1 MRNRHPAKLINLEW
15 VESCRPIRHHSGV
28 PQSLAKI
35 LVHTVFSTKDRRPF
49 LRDKPLRDELHKY
62 LGGILTNLECQPIVV
77 GGVEDHVHLLC
88 ALSRTCDAAAMVKE
102 VKRGS
107 SLWMKTKS
115 PDVADFAWQNGYG
128 IFSIG
133 FSQIESVREYIAGQE
148 EHHRKVSFQDEFRQL
163 LRRYEI
169 EFDERYVWD

>member
-1 MRNRHPAKLINLEW
+1 M
-15 VESCRPIRHHSGV
+15 

-35 LVHTVFSTKDRRPF
+35 LVHTVFSTKNRYPF
-49 LRDKPLRDELHKY
+49 LRDEALRAELHRY
-62 LGGILTNLECQPIVV
+62 LGGILANHDCQPFII
-77 GGVEDHVHLLC
+77 GGVEDHVHLLST
-88 ALSRTCDAAAMVKE
+88 LSRTCEASEMVKE

-107 SLWMKTKS
+107 SLWLKTKG
-115 PDVADFAWQNGYG
+115 PDLRDFAWQNGYG

-133 FSQIESVREYIAGQE
+133 SSQIEGVRNYIAGQE
-148 EHHRKVSFQDEFRQL
+148 EHHQKVSFQDEFRQF

>member
-1 MRNRHPAKLINLEW
+1 M
-15 VESCRPIRHHSGV
+15 

-35 LVHTVFSTKDRRPF
+35 LVHTVFSTKNRYPF
-49 LRDKPLRDELHKY
+49 LRDEALRAELHRY
-62 LGGILTNLECQPIVV
+62 LGGILANHDCQPFII
-77 GGVEDHVHLLC
+77 GGVEDHVHLLST
-88 ALSRTCDAAAMVKE
+88 LSRTCEASEMVKE

-107 SLWMKTKS
+107 SLWLKTKG
-115 PDVADFAWQNGYG
+115 PDLRDFAWQNGYG

-133 FSQIESVREYIAGQE
+133 SSQIEGVRNYIAGQE
-148 EHHRKVSFQDEFRQL
+148 EHHQNVSFQDEFRQF